1 MKTMKIVNIII
12 FCVWAL
18 LLSILLYKNYTG
30 AALDRNHILKEVF
43 HEKTHWYDIYRDTKK
58 IGFARTSYE
67 KAGDE
72 IIIQHERTITV
83 QEDGR
88 KRVLKNK
95 LMCLSDL
102 FYSIKSFK
110 YTSHLEGEKG
120 ITVRGEV
127 KGDAIIFFQETPE
140 TRRTE
145 TIKTDGRD
153 FYLPVT
159 VIPVIHQNIPPPQ
172 KVLSIPMLNLINLS
186 VKDVDFV
193 LEEVV
198 PIKIGLKVLSLYKF
212 RIGKSVVWTNERGM
226 VVKEKPPTKL
236 TLYVQNQNMALNP
249 ESQVIFDYTSLPFLQ
264 SNMLIPNSK
273 ELEKLKVR
281 VKGIKLAPQIYE
293 DSQVTLR
300 NNVLTIRKRS
310 LEDIKSHTYEIPPV
324 EESLTSFLTPDEWVS
339 SHYKPLQDTGRIY
352 ARSHDYDAFRLGHY
366 LTGYIFGI
374 IQTTPLFTLTSSE
387 HIMKTRRGDYLERM
401 IMFASYARAGGLPTR
416 LIGGLVYINGYFYF
430 HTWPEIWVDTWVPV
444 DPALMQF
451 PADVTHIPL
460 YGGTAGNIISNIDDL
475 KNVTIEILE
484 AS

>member
-88 KRVLKNK
+88 ERVLKNK

-145 TIKTDGRD
+145 TIKTV
-153 FYLPVT
+153 LP
-159 VIPVIHQNIPPPQ
+159 
-172 KVLSIPMLNLINLS
+172 SC
-186 VKDVDFV
+186 
-193 LEEVV
+193 
-198 PIKIGLKVLSLYKF
+198 
-212 RIGKSVVWTNERGM
+212 
-226 VVKEKPPTKL
+226 
-236 TLYVQNQNMALNP
+236 
-249 ESQVIFDYTSLPFLQ
+249 
-264 SNMLIPNSK
+264 NSHS
-273 ELEKLKVR
+273 
-281 VKGIKLAPQIYE
+281 GY
-293 DSQVTLR
+293 
-300 NNVLTIRKRS
+300 
-310 LEDIKSHTYEIPPV
+310 
-324 EESLTSFLTPDEWVS
+324 S
-339 SHYKPLQDTGRIY
+339 SKY
-352 ARSHDYDAFRLGHY
+352 S
-366 LTGYIFGI
+366 
-374 IQTTPLFTLTSSE
+374 TSSKSAFYPHVE
-387 HIMKTRRGDYLERM
+387 
-401 IMFASYARAGGLPTR
+401 SYQPVCKRCR
-416 LIGGLVYINGYFYF
+416 LC
-430 HTWPEIWVDTWVPV
+430 P
-444 DPALMQF
+444 
-451 PADVTHIPL
+451 
-460 YGGTAGNIISNIDDL
+460 
-475 KNVTIEILE
+475 
-484 AS
+484 